1 MNFTTDLPKKR
12 PYVTYIV
19 ASAVKC
25 ERFFPNSKDEGPSY
39 RMHAVILNKERVHS
53 QKYKSKTQS
62 HSAHMDTEDSNQ
74 SLSSTCSSAES
85 VDAEKSDELL
95 DAKHIQKSK
104 NYILCHIRKI
114 DSNYKA
120 SRSNGKR
127 DMSSREEEEAEDQND
142 EEEGEEEYESE
153 DPLVKKLFCAKAIQT
168 VKEKTVPETEKE
180 IAISKLTPLKV
191 VSTELVRSRS
201 EATSPQEPLI
211 PKQSLTS
218 PILAKSPLF
227 SIGSKNSAFN
237 SFQSPILIPR
247 LSPILKPEKSQEIV
261 IKVKTE
267 DKKPKS
273 PVTMTNST
281 FKKSLFEAFSLADST
296 NIDYLQ
302 LFSSLINPRK

>member
-39 RMHAVILNKERVHS
+39 RMHAVILNKERVHT
-53 QKYKSKTQS
+53 QKYKSKNQS
-62 HSAHMDTEDSNQ
+62 HHANLDTEDSTH
-74 SLSSTCSSAES
+74 SLSSTCSSTES
-85 VDAEKSDELL
+85 VDAEKHDGTDELMDL
-95 DAKHIQKSK
+95 KHIQK

-127 DMSSREEEEAEDQND
+127 DMSAREEEEAEDQN
-142 EEEGEEEYESE
+142 EEEEEEEDLAE
-153 DPLVKKLFCAKAIQT
+153 DPLVKKLFCEKESLQSI
-168 VKEKTVPETEKE
+168 KEKAVQNTEKE
-180 IAISKLTPLKV
+180 IAINKLAPLKV

-201 EATSPQEPLI
+201 EATSPQEPLVT
-211 PKQSLTS
+211 KQSLAS
-218 PILAKSPLF
+218 PVLTKGCFS

-247 LSPILKPEKSQEIV
+247 LSPLQPEKSKEIV

-267 DKKPKS
+267 DKKPIS
-273 PVTMTNST
+273 PVTVTNST
-281 FKKSLFEAFSLADST
+281 FKKSLFEAFSLADTT
-296 NIDYLQ
+296 NVDYLG
-302 LFSSLINPRK
+302 LFSSLLFPRK